1 LKNIILVTG
10 IANSK
15 PIVNYLNDLKIKNTH
30 LKFKDHYKYKKND
43 VNKILKT
50 FEKDSKNQIIL
61 TTEKDAQKLKEFKEL
76 LNIPVYYLK
85 VSVDFLWNK
94 DKFEEKIMD
103 YVKSHS

>member
-1 LKNIILVTG
+1 LCASYLV
-10 IANSK
+10 
-15 PIVNYLNDLKIKNTH
+15 DQE
-30 LKFKDHYKYKKND
+30 
-43 VNKILKT
+43 ILKT
-50 FEKDSKNQIIL
+50 FEKDSRNQIIL

>member
-1 LKNIILVTG
+1 MLQELQIQ
-10 IANSK
+10 K
-15 PIVNYLNDLKIKNTH
+15 PIVNYLNNLKIKNTH

-50 FEKDSKNQIIL
+50 FEKDSRNQIIL